1 MRGEAR
7 YKRSPKEDRTYR
19 GTVYDSKKEAQY
31 AMGLY
36 ALLESGKISE
46 LREQV
51 PFVICPKQN
60 KGERDMVYR
69 ADFQYV
75 ENGVTRTVDVKGHKT
90 QLYVLKKRLLQYFH
104 GIKIEEV

>member
-19 GTVYDSKKEAQY
+19 GTTYDSKREAQY

-36 ALLESGKISE
+36 ALLDAGKISD

-69 ADFQYV
+69 ADFVYV
-75 ENGVTRTVDVKGHKT
+75 EDGKTVVCDVKGHKT
-90 QLYVLKKRLLQYFH
+90 QLYLLKKRLMQHFH